1 MNNEMMQR
9 LEQIQEELAA
19 LAALGAEAAEIFQEN
34 SPSLHDQGEA
44 YGAFEFGTSS
54 NPYDTT
60 LASLIESAQEEE
72 FA

>member
-1 MNNEMMQR
+1 
-9 LEQIQEELAA
+9 
-19 LAALGAEAAEIFQEN
+19 
-34 SPSLHDQGEA
+34 LHDQGEA

>member
-1 MNNEMMQR
+1 MSKYEAIER

-19 LAALGAEAAEIFQEN
+19 LGAEAAELFQQHF
-34 SPSLHDQGEA
+34 PSLHDQGEA
-44 YGAFEFGTSS
+44 YGAFEFGSSS

-60 LASLIESAQEEE
+60 LESLIESAQEEE

>member
-1 MNNEMMQR
+1 MNSEMMQR

-19 LAALGAEAAEIFQEN
+19 LGAEAAEIFQEN
-34 SPSLHDQGEA
+34 NPSLHDQGVA
-44 YGAFEFGTSS
+44 YGAFDFGISS

-72 FA
+72 YA

>member
-1 MNNEMMQR
+1 MSKSEALER

-19 LAALGAEAAEIFQEN
+19 LGEEAASLFQEHF
-34 SPSLHDQGEA
+34 PSLHDTGDA
-44 YGAFEFGTSS
+44 YGAFTFGSS
-54 NPYDTT
+54 WNSYDTT

>member
-1 MNNEMMQR
+1 MSDPIQR
-9 LEQIQEELAA
+9 LEQIQEEI
-19 LAALGAEAAEIFQEN
+19 AALGAEAAEIFQEN
-34 SPSLHDQGEA
+34 FPSMHDQGEA

-72 FA
+72 YA